1 MAVARQKVYPYSAVV
16 NSSGGGTLSARLP
29 ADRLN
34 GSSADTAG
42 SEWADPEWERM
53 RLALHRAIFT
63 KAERT
68 RNEPTGVM
76 RDSREIQSVRFP
88 FPMHPRLMKTIFSP
102 IRVSVLPWV
111 AEFGWRL
118 RTLSYQMPPRATVI
132 ASPFTPP
139 AASLQRNAITCATSS
154 GSSTRFWG

>member
-1 MAVARQKVYPYSAVV
+1 
-16 NSSGGGTLSARLP
+16 
-29 ADRLN
+29 
-34 GSSADTAG
+34 
-42 SEWADPEWERM
+42 M

-68 RNEPTGVM
+68 RNEPTGVI
-76 RDSREIQSVRFP
+76 RDSREIQRVRFP
-88 FPMHPRLMKTIFSP
+88 SRCTFRLMKNVFSP
-102 IRVSVLPWV
+102 IRFAVLPSAV
-111 AEFGWRL
+111 EFGRRL
-118 RTLSYQMPPRATVI
+118 RTLSYQMPPKATVI

>member
-34 GSSADTAG
+34 GWSADTAG
-42 SEWADPEWERM
+42 SERRIRSGNGCASRCTAPSSP
-53 RLALHRAIFT
+53 

-68 RNEPTGVM
+68 RNEPTGVI
-76 RDSREIQSVRFP
+76 RDSREIQRVRFP
-88 FPMHPRLMKTIFSP
+88 SRCTFRLMKNVFSP
-102 IRVSVLPWV
+102 IRFAVLPSAV
-111 AEFGWRL
+111 EFGWRL
-118 RTLSYQMPPRATVI
+118 RTLSYQMPPKATVI